1 VALKILR
8 EQYAEDDLFIERFRQ
23 EADTIRSLPDNP
35 HIVKPLDYGEMG
47 KTYYLAME
55 FLEGQDLDQ
64 VLLQEGTLPIDQAV
78 DIASQIADALSVAH
92 QREVVHRDVKP
103 QNVKLMPDG
112 IAKVLD
118 FGIARATEGTRLTQ
132 TGAFI
137 GTPQYMAPEI
147 WEGQPADK
155 RSDVYSL
162 GVVLYEM
169 IAGKPPFQ
177 ADRPAAI
184 MRQHLFEEPQPLNV
198 VRVDTPSRIARIA
211 TRCLAKTPGERYASA
226 AELLAALEGK
236 VAVEAPEPAA
246 VRPRPKPKRPKAP
259 FSVLVRRRVPPAL
272 RRATSLLARIPEMVR
287 GQPRAYLEGRAG
299 RMAGY
304 RFRLSGQDTV
314 LGLAANCTIP
324 LSDRYLSPHHARI
337 YFIRGQYYLYDL
349 NSHNGTYLNGYRI
362 TQPYA
367 LQHGDQIQIGEC
379 IFTFSTQ
386 AVQRAAGVYRGARR
400 DVANELLAAAAAHA
414 SVILVPLLVPALIWA
429 TYKDRSAYVSHQA
442 KQALLYQ
449 GIYVAL
455 LLVRQ
460 ISLFRFL
467 SPAVLWLL
475 AVAGG
480 CYAAYRC
487 YRGQPFTYPFLGELA
502 TRF

>member
-1 VALKILR
+1 
-8 EQYAEDDLFIERFRQ
+8 
-23 EADTIRSLPDNP
+23 
-35 HIVKPLDYGEMG
+35 MG

-64 VLLQEGTLPIDQAV
+64 VLLQEGPLPIDRAV

-198 VRVDTPSRIARIA
+198 VRVDTPPRIARIA

-226 AELLAALEGK
+226 AELLAALEGESP
-236 VAVEAPEPAA
+236 VEAPQPAA

-259 FSVLVRRRVPPAL
+259 FSVLVRRRVQPAL

-324 LSDRYLSPHHARI
+324 LSDRYLSPHHARV
-337 YFIRGQYYLYDL
+337 YFIRGHYYLYDL

-379 IFTFSTQ
+379 IFTFSAQ
-386 AVQRAAGVYRGARR
+386 PVQRAAGVYRGPRR

-414 SVILVPLLVPALIWA
+414 SVILIPLLVPALIWA

-449 GIYVAL
+449 GVYVAL
-455 LLVRQ
+455 LLLRQ

-467 SPAVLWLL
+467 SPGLLWLL
-475 AVAGG
+475 ATAGG

-487 YRGQPFTYPFLGELA
+487 YRGQPFAYPFLGELA